1 MKGRDGEVK
10 GFRVATGPSRVELQV
25 KTQDDSICH
34 NFRENDSD
42 AGRDDSPRFGF
53 PPRTTSPD
61 IKCLTSQ
68 TRPFWFRAIP
78 SGRDTG
84 PHECDIANHDAKI
97 TLCICGYLS
106 LCRASLPPYFHV
118 HVHQSV
124 SSLTADQNIHSAWG
138 TFCNFDFFFFFL
150 ALAHSQAT
158 DCCCRWSCA
167 SQMEQHHFLRSLT
180 GSIQELIRSQSIKP
194 C

>member
-10 GFRVATGPSRVELQV
+10 GFRFATGPSRVELQV

-34 NFRENDSD
+34 NFRANDSD
-42 AGRDDSPRFGF
+42 AGRDDSPRFGYT
-53 PPRTTSPD
+53 PRTTSPD

-97 TLCICGYLS
+97 TLCICEYLS

-138 TFCNFDFFFFFL
+138 TFCNFDFFFFFFSL
-150 ALAHSQAT
+150 GSFPSNRLLLSLELRLTDGAASLPEEPDRINPGAHSLAVN
-158 DCCCRWSCA
+158 
-167 SQMEQHHFLRSLT
+167 
-180 GSIQELIRSQSIKP
+180 
-194 C
+194 